1 MTQAGVD
8 VPPARAGLA
17 AMLARIHALSFPPAH
32 RWDEAAMATLLGM
45 AGVSVQVADAA
56 GGQDSAGFIMTRT
69 LFDEA
74 EILTFAVVPAARR
87 QGVGRD
93 LLARCVRQVAEAGAT
108 TLFLEVADDN
118 QPAMTLYRAAGFT
131 QVGLRRNYYPDGAD
145 ACVMQRKL

>member
-17 AMLARIHALSFPPAH
+17 AMLARIHALSFPSAH

-56 GGQDSAGFIMTRT
+56 EGQDSAGFIMTRT

-93 LLARCVRQVAEAGAT
+93 LLARCVRQVAGAGAT